1 MNQSRRNQLRD
12 IQQQLQDIYERL
24 DILCNEEQE
33 AYDNMPESI
42 QDSARGDAAQ
52 SAIDT
57 LESVRDQVQEASDG
71 IDEIS
76 NKLN

>member
-57 LESVRDQVQEASDG
+57 LESVRDQVQEAADEIDG
-71 IDEIS
+71 IFE
-76 NKLN
+76 

>member
-57 LESVRDQVQEASDG
+57 LESVRDQVQEVSDG
-71 IDEIS
+71 IDEIFE
-76 NKLN
+76 

>member
-52 SAIDT
+52 SAIDI

-71 IDEIS
+71 IDEIFE
-76 NKLN
+76 

>member
-57 LESVRDQVQEASDG
+57 LESVRDQGQEASDG
-71 IDEIS
+71 IDGIFE
-76 NKLN
+76 

>member
-42 QDSARGDAAQ
+42 QDSARGDVAQ

-57 LESVRDQVQEASDG
+57 LESVRDQVQEAADG
-71 IDEIS
+71 IDEIFE
-76 NKLN
+76 

>member
-42 QDSARGDAAQ
+42 QDSARGDAVQ

-71 IDEIS
+71 IDGIFE
-76 NKLN
+76 

>member
-24 DILCNEEQE
+24 AILCNEEQE

-71 IDEIS
+71 IDGIFE
-76 NKLN
+76 

>member
-57 LESVRDQVQEASDG
+57 LESVRDQVQEASDEIDG
-71 IDEIS
+71 IFE
-76 NKLN
+76 

>member
-1 MNQSRRNQLRD
+1 MNQSRRNQFRD

-57 LESVRDQVQEASDG
+57 LESVRDQVQEAADG
-71 IDEIS
+71 IDEIFE
-76 NKLN
+76 

>member
-52 SAIDT
+52 NAIDT
-57 LESVRDQVQEASDG
+57 LESVRDQVQEAADKIDG
-71 IDEIS
+71 IFE
-76 NKLN
+76 

>member
-57 LESVRDQVQEASDG
+57 LESVRDQVQEAADG
-71 IDEIS
+71 IDEIFE
-76 NKLN
+76 